1 MNKEYNEIRPE
12 TTESDINDMIEK
24 VARFITERHM
34 ASAGILLLES
44 IRPLH
49 GIGSQAMFFILP
61 FAEIVFDSKK
71 YQQFAIMMED
81 EENLKK
87 VIARMDELDEELN
100 RERRKANKLK
110 NKRRKAQLKAFVKRI
125 IQPRNKNA

>member
-1 MNKEYNEIRPE
+1 
-12 TTESDINDMIEK
+12 
-24 VARFITERHM
+24 
-34 ASAGILLLES
+34 
-44 IRPLH
+44 
-49 GIGSQAMFFILP
+49 MFFILP

-110 NKRRKAQLKAFVKRI
+110 NQRRKAQLKAFVKRI